1 MENEVYKIVY
11 KVRKEVIITGD
22 VMRNNY
28 GDLTPIIEELAREEN
43 CKVNDIELV
52 EDYKGRIFR
61 EYE

>member
-22 VMRNNY
+22 TMRNNY

-43 CKVNDIELV
+43 CKVNDIELI
-52 EDYKGRIFR
+52 EDYQGRIFR

>member
-11 KVRKEVIITGD
+11 KVRKEVTITGD
-22 VMRNNY
+22 TMRNNY
-28 GDLTPIIEELAREEN
+28 GDLTPIVEDLAREEN

-61 EYE
+61 ECE